1 MEIRRITSEEIPKL
15 YECIKALSEYHNE
28 VSLYHKGSYPT
39 KPYEE
44 TLEKF
49 ARDDASGLSE
59 FAVIEDGGKIAG
71 FSKIDLEK
79 DCGKLDYL
87 IVLEEYRGKGY
98 GKALMDRAMARFREK
113 GIRKIELKV
122 VAGNNAIH
130 LYEKYGFKI
139 NAHILRYTEE

>member
-1 MEIRRITSEEIPKL
+1 MTIRQITAEEIPEL
-15 YECIKALSEYHNE
+15 YNCVKALSEYHNE

-49 ARDDASGLSE
+49 ARDHVSGISE
-59 FAVIEDGGKIAG
+59 FAVVEDSGEIAG
-71 FSKIDLEK
+71 FCKIDLVP

-87 IVLEEYRGKGY
+87 IVLEQYRGKGY
-98 GKALMDRAMARFREK
+98 GGALMDWAMARFRDA
-113 GIRKIELKV
+113 GIRKMELKV
-122 VAGNNAIH
+122 VAGNEAIH